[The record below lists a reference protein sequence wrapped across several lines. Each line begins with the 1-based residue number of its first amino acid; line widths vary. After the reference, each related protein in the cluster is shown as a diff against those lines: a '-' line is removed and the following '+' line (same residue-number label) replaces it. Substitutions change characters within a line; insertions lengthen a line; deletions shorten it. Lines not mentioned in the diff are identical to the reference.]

1 MNTDKIE
8 KFANRKDAQVK
19 RLLKLF
25 DNKKTIPTFFDLPD
39 YVDFAERID
48 RTIKFIKKSKDA
60 RLIILETWLIIDY
73 SVRHILNYGLEID
86 KFCDENLS
94 ILPQGFRD
102 CTKLLSDLIKNQKA
116 KAHNPSKDLIYLPY
130 EFKMAMLDDKEFLN
144 RFIQHEAAYYRKYN
158 ISLAYDYSYLRNNKF
173 RNVDESWLKAVEKL
187 DADWFKK
194 ADKLN
199 KVRNFAI
206 HSFDVK
212 RVYIE
217 LGINGKNQLAGLRK
231 YCIQSLMDL
240 LGIRKS

>member
-1 MNTDKIE
+1 MDTEKIE
-8 KFANRKDAQVK
+8 KLAGRKDTQVK

-25 DNKKTIPTFFDLPD
+25 DDKKTIPTFFDLPD
-39 YVDFAERID
+39 FIDFAERID
-48 RTIKFIKKSKDA
+48 VTIKFIKKTKNA

-73 SVRHILNYGLEID
+73 SVRHILSYGLEID
-86 KFCDENLS
+86 RFCDENLS

-116 KAHNPSKDLIYLPY
+116 KSHNPSKDLINLPY
-130 EFKMAMLDDKEFLN
+130 EFKMAMFNDKVFFK
-144 RFIQHEAAYYRKYN
+144 RFIQHEAAYYRKNN

-173 RNVDESWLKAVEKL
+173 RNVDESWLQAVIKL
-187 DADWFKK
+187 DTDWFKK

-212 RVYIE
+212 RVYTE
-217 LGINGKNQLAGLRK
+217 LGINGKNQLAELRI
-231 YCIQSLMDL
+231 YCIQSLIDL
-240 LGIRKS
+240 LGVKKS